1 MGESNKTLLENYTP
15 DAETTEIK
23 LSSDSLISGG
33 KYKLTPYR
41 WVLCIFF
48 VIQQIGVGIGMVG
61 YTTITP
67 SVRDH
72 YGVSN
77 IATSLLVLSFT
88 IFFIPLNFPAN
99 QLIESKGISWPIRIH
114 CI

>member
-1 MGESNKTLLENYTP
+1 MDEKEHLLTDKSNPEEDTSG
-15 DAETTEIK
+15 IK
-23 LSSDSLISGG
+23 LSSDTVVSVA
-33 KYKLTPYR
+33 KYKLSPYR
-41 WVLCIFF
+41 WVLCLFF

-67 SVRDH
+67 QVRD
-72 YGVSN
+72 YYNVSN

-99 QLIESKGISWPIRIH
+99 QLIESKGISWPIRVH
-114 CI
+114 